1 MIKKEGK
8 QETYREMIKRDIST
22 ILIFILTRSKR
33 SAEVIMVKTK
43 TNIIIKTVKLLK
55 SSYAA
60 YHNNKIEE

>member
-1 MIKKEGK
+1 MKKEGK
-8 QETYREMIKRDIST
+8 KETYREMIIKRDILT

-33 SAEVIMVKTK
+33 STEVIMVKTK